1 VSIRTFPSRGQFRP
15 ESAGDFSQRSRRL
28 SKWLGLPYQR
38 SQELLARI
46 YGYSNFHE
54 LRVQLERPGSP
65 GPFDDAAAEPANG
78 TEGPRSDHET
88 RITQLIAQCK
98 GISVSQLTLRDRAV
112 ASMGLFQKASQ
123 HRAIFKALTKRTQN
137 DLQNSPTLSMLES
150 PRRRRVVTAPLSS
163 HPGLPSVVLD
173 VECSEDEDIEWLWTE
188 TPEGRY
194 VSGYRL
200 VSLILPPAPGPQTS
214 FSDLPRALLR
224 PRSTVCARTGIESFR
239 TRRVSRWRSSGS

>member
-1 VSIRTFPSRGQFRP
+1 MSIRPFPSRGQFRP
-15 ESAGDFSQRSRRL
+15 ESVGDFSQRSRRL
-28 SKWLGLPYQR
+28 SKWLGLPYQQT
-38 SQELLARI
+38 QELLARI

-65 GPFDDAAAEPANG
+65 GPFDDSGAA
-78 TEGPRSDHET
+78 DHES

-98 GISVSQLTLRDRAV
+98 GISVSQLTLHDRAV

-123 HRAIFKALTKRTQN
+123 HRATFKALTKRTQN
-137 DLQNSPTLSMLES
+137 DFQNSPTLSVPES
-150 PRRRRVVTAPLSS
+150 PRRRRVITAPLSS

-173 VECSEDEDIEWLWTE
+173 VECCEDEDIEWLWTE

-200 VSLILPPAPGPQTS
+200 VSRDQT
-214 FSDLPRALLR
+214 DQTKEAQQ
-224 PRSTVCARTGIESFR
+224 
-239 TRRVSRWRSSGS
+239 

>member
-1 VSIRTFPSRGQFRP
+1 VENKVSIRPFPSRGQFRP
-15 ESAGDFSQRSRRL
+15 ESVGDFSQRSRRL

-38 SQELLARI
+38 TQELLARI

-65 GPFDDAAAEPANG
+65 GPFDDSGAELANSIARPG
-78 TEGPRSDHET
+78 SDQES

-98 GISVSQLTLRDRAV
+98 GISVSQLTLHDRVV

-123 HRAIFKALTKRTQN
+123 HRATFKALTKRT
-137 DLQNSPTLSMLES
+137 SVPES
-150 PRRRRVVTAPLSS
+150 PRRSRVITAPLSS

-173 VECSEDEDIEWLWTE
+173 VECCEDEDIEWLWTE

-200 VSLILPPAPGPQTS
+200 VSRDRTDQTKE
-214 FSDLPRALLR
+214 AQK
-224 PRSTVCARTGIESFR
+224 
-239 TRRVSRWRSSGS
+239 

>member
-1 VSIRTFPSRGQFRP
+1 MSIRSFPSRGQFRP
-15 ESAGDFSQRSRRL
+15 ESVGDFSQRSRRL
-28 SKWLGLPYQR
+28 SKWLGLPYQQ

-65 GPFDDAAAEPANG
+65 GPFDDPGAELANSI
-78 TEGPRSDHET
+78 ERPWSDHES

-98 GISVSQLTLRDRAV
+98 GINVSQLTLHDRAV

-123 HRAIFKALTKRTQN
+123 HRATFNALTKRTQN
-137 DLQNSPTLSMLES
+137 DLQNSPTSSVPES
-150 PRRRRVVTAPLSS
+150 PRRRRVLAAPSSS

-200 VSLILPPAPGPQTS
+200 VSRDQT
-214 FSDLPRALLR
+214 DQTKEAQQ
-224 PRSTVCARTGIESFR
+224 
-239 TRRVSRWRSSGS
+239 

>member
-1 VSIRTFPSRGQFRP
+1 VSIRPFPSRGQFRP
-15 ESAGDFSQRSRRL
+15 ESASDFSQRSRHL
-28 SKWLGLPYQR
+28 SKWLGLPYQQ

-65 GPFDDAAAEPANG
+65 GPFDDSGAELAHG
-78 TEGPRSDHET
+78 IERPRSDHES

-98 GISVSQLTLRDRAV
+98 GISVSQLTLYDRAV

-123 HRAIFKALTKRTQN
+123 HRATFNALTKRTQS
-137 DLQNSPTLSMLES
+137 DLQNSPTLSVPES
-150 PRRRRVVTAPLSS
+150 PRRRRVITAPLSS

-173 VECSEDEDIEWLWTE
+173 VECTEDEDVERLWTE

-200 VSLILPPAPGPQTS
+200 VSRDQTK
-214 FSDLPRALLR
+214 
-224 PRSTVCARTGIESFR
+224 ARH
-239 TRRVSRWRSSGS
+239 

>member
-1 VSIRTFPSRGQFRP
+1 MSIRPFPSRGQFRP
-15 ESAGDFSQRSRRL
+15 ESVGDFSQRSRRL
-28 SKWLGLPYQR
+28 SKWLGLPYQQT
-38 SQELLARI
+38 QELLARI

-65 GPFDDAAAEPANG
+65 GPFDDSGAA
-78 TEGPRSDHET
+78 DHES

-98 GISVSQLTLRDRAV
+98 GISVSQLTLHDRAV

-123 HRAIFKALTKRTQN
+123 HRATFKALTKRT
-137 DLQNSPTLSMLES
+137 SVPES
-150 PRRRRVVTAPLSS
+150 PRRSRVITAPLSS

-173 VECSEDEDIEWLWTE
+173 VECCEDEDIEWLWTE

-200 VSLILPPAPGPQTS
+200 VSRDQT
-214 FSDLPRALLR
+214 DQTKEAQQ
-224 PRSTVCARTGIESFR
+224 
-239 TRRVSRWRSSGS
+239 

>member
-15 ESAGDFSQRSRRL
+15 ESVGDFSRRSRRL
-28 SKWLGLPYQR
+28 STWLGLAYQQ

-65 GPFDDAAAEPANG
+65 GPFDDSGAELANSI
-78 TEGPRSDHET
+78 EKPRSDHET

-123 HRAIFKALTKRTQN
+123 HRATFKALTKRTQN
-137 DLQNSPTLSMLES
+137 DLHNSLTLGVPES

-163 HPGLPSVVLD
+163 RPGLPSVVLD
-173 VECSEDEDIEWLWTE
+173 VECGEDEDIEWLWTE

-200 VSLILPPAPGPQTS
+200 VSLILPPAPAPQAS
-214 FSDLPRALLR
+214 FSGRPRAHLR
-224 PRSTVCARTGIESFR
+224 PRSTACARTGIESFR